1 MVSQYIGETF
11 KDLNN
16 MNYRLRISQSIVR
29 QQWEF
34 FTGFCCLNVKILCIF
49 MRNLQGLN
57 SVNHTAL
64 IVLIPL
70 CNIKRLKQLYSP
82 RCSDVLRHSALLLF
96 MACIERRLKVWGFPV
111 NCNFLLTGFLSC
123 KAWFHLGFLRKWSSG
138 VFFLVSFVFVFVFL
152 AVSPSNLLSPPS
164 YFETCTTTTCTRNFL
179 WNPSNNL
186 PVFYFL
192 VSEAEGLSL
201 DIQLSKNSAA
211 CVFTQLCLGLWKC
224 DLWDQRKV
232 ICDRAEGE
240 GESSSLALTVKVL
253 RGKFWS
259 FLSNRALTSDS
270 VMSRHPSQTK
280 HCFSFSVT
288 GQCALLWAI
297 SVWPWHLK

>member
-34 FTGFCCLNVKILCIF
+34 FTGFCCLNVTILCIF

-138 VFFLVSFVFVFVFL
+138 VFFLFLFFLPFHLPTCCHHPATSRPAQQLHVPGISCGTPAIIFQSSISSSQRQKAFLLTFSCLKIQLPASSHSFAWVCENATSGTNGKWFATEPKVRG
-152 AVSPSNLLSPPS
+152 SRP
-164 YFETCTTTTCTRNFL
+164 
-179 WNPSNNL
+179 
-186 PVFYFL
+186 
-192 VSEAEGLSL
+192 LSL
-201 DIQLSKNSAA
+201 
-211 CVFTQLCLGLWKC
+211 W
-224 DLWDQRKV
+224 R
-232 ICDRAEGE
+232 
-240 GESSSLALTVKVL
+240 
-253 RGKFWS
+253 
-259 FLSNRALTSDS
+259 
-270 VMSRHPSQTK
+270 
-280 HCFSFSVT
+280 
-288 GQCALLWAI
+288 
-297 SVWPWHLK
+297 

>member
-138 VFFLVSFVFVFVFL
+138 VFLVSFFFCFCF
-152 AVSPSNLLSPPS
+152 SCR
-164 YFETCTTTTCTRNFL
+164 FTFQ
-179 WNPSNNL
+179 
-186 PVFYFL
+186 PV
-192 VSEAEGLSL
+192 VT
-201 DIQLSKNSAA
+201 
-211 CVFTQLCLGLWKC
+211 TQLLR
-224 DLWDQRKV
+224 DLHNNYMYQEFPV
-232 ICDRAEGE
+232 E
-240 GESSSLALTVKVL
+240 
-253 RGKFWS
+253 
-259 FLSNRALTSDS
+259 
-270 VMSRHPSQTK
+270 PQ
-280 HCFSFSVT
+280 
-288 GQCALLWAI
+288 Q
-297 SVWPWHLK
+297 